1 MDKARIV
8 PEHLCGVG
16 EIASAFRVSQAT
28 VREWIEEGMPCLFLG
43 NKWQGKYDEI
53 WDWLKNSKSPKPVK

>member
-43 NKWQGKYDEI
+43 NKWQGKMTKYGI
-53 WDWLKNSKSPKPVK
+53 G